1 MSLGSTIFMDLVGKV
16 TGDRLGAP
24 FFFLG
29 PYCRIVVEI
38 YGIDMD
44 IYGIYGIYI
53 SLYVH
58 NR

>member
-1 MSLGSTIFMDLVGKV
+1 MDLVGKV

-24 FFFLG
+24 FFFWDH
-29 PYCRIVVEI
+29 RIVVEI